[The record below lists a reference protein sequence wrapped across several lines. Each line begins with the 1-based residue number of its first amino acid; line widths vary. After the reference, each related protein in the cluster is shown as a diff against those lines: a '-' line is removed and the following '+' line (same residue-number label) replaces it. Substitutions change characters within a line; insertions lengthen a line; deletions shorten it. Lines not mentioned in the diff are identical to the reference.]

1 MASYISNRLTLEN
14 PKNSGLKKGDEVIVV
29 AGAHK
34 GSKGKIEGFNGK
46 TNRVFVAGVNM
57 AKKHTKANGADQV
70 GGILD
75 KQMPIHIS
83 NVMFWDAK
91 ADKPSKIG
99 IKVEGDKH
107 SRISK
112 KSGTILD

>member
-1 MASYISNRLTLEN
+1 MAAFISNRLTLEN

-34 GSKGKIEGFNGK
+34 GSKGKIEGFNPK

-57 AKKHTKANGADQV
+57 AKRHTKANAADQV

-75 KQMPIHIS
+75 KQMPLHIS
-83 NVMFWDAK
+83 NVMLWDEK
-91 ADKPSKIG
+91 AGKPSKIG
-99 IKVEGDKH
+99 IKIEGDKH
-107 SRISK
+107 IRIAK
-112 KSGTILD
+112 KSGTVLS